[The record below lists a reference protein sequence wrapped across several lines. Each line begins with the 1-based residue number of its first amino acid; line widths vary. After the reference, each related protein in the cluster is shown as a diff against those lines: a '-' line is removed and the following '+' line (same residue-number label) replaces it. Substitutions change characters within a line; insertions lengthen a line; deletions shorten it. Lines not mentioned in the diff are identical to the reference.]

1 MRAATENRATKGM
14 SSVNKEPTSKD
25 NPNTLVPPNL

>member
-1 MRAATENRATKGM
+1 MRAATENRATNGV
-14 SSVNKEPTSKD
+14 SRVSKEPTNKD